1 MFCKSSRKISWMA
14 RKGARRIRQSSKM
27 DAKSFSRAVSSTIGE
42 AMIHEITDEN
52 FESEVMDAGIPC
64 VIEFTSDWC
73 VLCKDMVPAFE
84 KVAEE
89 LGDKVKFCSVD
100 TGKQRKLGITFAV
113 GSLPYVVYVANGEMT
128 PLFDELVSADRL
140 RERVQFMLDGGEV
153 ATTRPVNLAHLRR

>member
-1 MFCKSSRKISWMA
+1 
-14 RKGARRIRQSSKM
+14 
-27 DAKSFSRAVSSTIGE
+27 
-42 AMIHEITDEN
+42 MIHEITDEN

-113 GSLPYVVYVANGEMT
+113 GSLP
-128 PLFDELVSADRL
+128 LRRL
-140 RERVQFMLDGGEV
+140 RGKWRDDAVV
-153 ATTRPVNLAHLRR
+153 RRARIGRQAARARAIHARWWRGRDDASRQPRASTPIARISTCKCSSLLVVIPT

>member
-1 MFCKSSRKISWMA
+1 
-14 RKGARRIRQSSKM
+14 
-27 DAKSFSRAVSSTIGE
+27 
-42 AMIHEITDEN
+42 MIHEITEEN
-52 FESEVMDAGIPC
+52 FESEVMGAGIPC
-64 VIEFTSDWC
+64 VIKFTSDWC

-89 LGDKVKFCSVD
+89 LGDEVKFCSVD

-153 ATTRPVNLAHLRR
+153 ATTRPVNLAHLHR

>member
-1 MFCKSSRKISWMA
+1 
-14 RKGARRIRQSSKM
+14 
-27 DAKSFSRAVSSTIGE
+27 
-42 AMIHEITDEN
+42 MIHEITDEN

-140 RERVQFMLDGGEV
+140 RERVQFMLDGGEG

>member
-1 MFCKSSRKISWMA
+1 
-14 RKGARRIRQSSKM
+14 
-27 DAKSFSRAVSSTIGE
+27 
-42 AMIHEITDEN
+42 MIHEITDEN
-52 FESEVMDAGIPC
+52 FESEVMDAKTPC

-73 VLCKDMVPAFE
+73 LLCKDMVPAFE

-153 ATTRPVNLAHLRR
+153 ATTRPVNLAHLHR

>member
-1 MFCKSSRKISWMA
+1 
-14 RKGARRIRQSSKM
+14 
-27 DAKSFSRAVSSTIGE
+27 
-42 AMIHEITDEN
+42 MIHEITDEN
-52 FESEVMDAGIPC
+52 FETEVMDAGTPC

-100 TGKQRKLGITFAV
+100 TSKQRKLGITFAV

-128 PLFDELVSADRL
+128 PALRRARLGGQVARARAVHARRRRGRDDPSHQPRASTPVAIVDVDR
-140 RERVQFMLDGGEV
+140 RAGTGKPQGGEG
-153 ATTRPVNLAHLRR
+153 VNSLRSDTDTKRFRCLIR

>member
-1 MFCKSSRKISWMA
+1 
-14 RKGARRIRQSSKM
+14 
-27 DAKSFSRAVSSTIGE
+27 
-42 AMIHEITDEN
+42 MIHEITDEN

-128 PLFDELVSADRL
+128 SSYRQTGCASACNSCSMAARSRRRAPSTSRIYTDSTYLYLQVLISPCSDTDMRRFRRFRL
-140 RERVQFMLDGGEV
+140 R
-153 ATTRPVNLAHLRR
+153 ASRPYSSSTSS

>member
-1 MFCKSSRKISWMA
+1 
-14 RKGARRIRQSSKM
+14 
-27 DAKSFSRAVSSTIGE
+27 
-42 AMIHEITDEN
+42 MIHEITDEN
-52 FESEVMDAGIPC
+52 FESDVMDAGIPC

-100 TGKQRKLGITFAV
+100 TSKQRKLGITFAV
-113 GSLPYVVYVANGEMT
+113 GSLPYVVYVANGMVT

-153 ATTRPVNLAHLRR
+153 ATTRPVNLAHLHR

>member
-1 MFCKSSRKISWMA
+1 
-14 RKGARRIRQSSKM
+14 
-27 DAKSFSRAVSSTIGE
+27 
-42 AMIHEITDEN
+42 MIHEITDEN

-100 TGKQRKLGITFAV
+100 PASSESWVSR
-113 GSLPYVVYVANGEMT
+113 LPSVRSPTSSTWQTAG
-128 PLFDELVSADRL
+128 
-140 RERVQFMLDGGEV
+140 
-153 ATTRPVNLAHLRR
+153 